1 MRCACDSLVELS
13 GDAADEYARV
23 HLERVELD
31 PVTWTVRYRCPDTG
45 RVWRRDVLHGMQHA
59 GGMPRLRQLGP
70 DGEPIPAPG
79 DDPTR

>member
-45 RVWRRDVLHGMQHA
+45 RVWTRDFLHGMQHA

>member
-31 PVTWTVRYRCPDTG
+31 PVTWTVRYRCPDTR

-59 GGMPRLRQLGP
+59 GGRLRQLGP